1 MKKGF
6 TLIELLIVLVI
17 ASLILGALV
26 GLYIA
31 QQRIQTP
38 LKSTSDVVEIERNA
52 MAQLEW
58 LFSRWG
64 TGTPCNDPTGTN
76 ICTRIRPCTI
86 NGNFTYPPPSTL
98 CVSVRNGN
106 PCGEIWFYA
115 NFEGMAIVNK
125 IGVESGVEKA
135 YLLSCRLKTEDDNG
149 NKYCFHIMR
158 YARFFRD
165 TNDTDKALIFQ
176 LSGLPD
182 NQQNAECIDETYT
195 NPTIHNAEC
204 NRNATILNGNI
215 TNQHGYLQ
223 DWLNLEGGDI
233 IIHLPKLIHLYCEPE
248 NGIYWLKMK
257 RMFPDNVI
265 PNNCTKDRNIIEE
278 EEPIWI
284 APVGNFTPSIL
295 VKDESPITDTF
306 GRDNPSS
313 ASYLNAE
320 TGAVKLDITF
330 RNLEDQTSPNYRT
343 FRVIRVFGR

>member
-1 MKKGF
+1 VKKGF

-31 QQRIQTP
+31 QQKTQTP

-98 CVSVRNGN
+98 CVSVKNGN

-115 NFEGMAIVNK
+115 NFEGMAVVNK

-135 YLLSCRLKTEDDNG
+135 YLLSCRLKTKDKDE

-165 TNDTDKALIFQ
+165 TNDTDKVLIFQ
-176 LSGLPD
+176 LRDLD
-182 NQQNAECIDETYT
+182 KQNAECIDETYT

-233 IIHLPKLIHLYCEPE
+233 VIHLPKLIHLYCEPE
-248 NGIYWLKMK
+248 NGTYWLKMEK
-257 RMFPDNVI
+257 MFPDNVI
-265 PNNCTKDRNIIEE
+265 PNNCTKDRNIIEKPRE
-278 EEPIWI
+278 TIWI
-284 APVGNFTPSIL
+284 APVVRFTPSIL
-295 VKDESPITDTF
+295 VKDEAPITDTS

-343 FRVIRVFGR
+343 VKVIRVFGR

>member
-6 TLIELLIVLVI
+6 ILIELLIVLVI

-26 GLYIA
+26 GLYIV
-31 QQRIQTP
+31 QQRIQNP
-38 LKSTSDVVEIERNA
+38 LKSTSDVVEIQRNA

-115 NFEGMAIVNK
+115 NFEGIAIVNN
-125 IGVESGVEKA
+125 VYRNKA
-135 YLLSCRLKTEDDNG
+135 YLLSCRLKTEDNNR

-165 TNDTDKALIFQ
+165 TNDNDKALIFQ
-176 LSGLPD
+176 LSDLD
-182 NQQNAECIDETYT
+182 NQNAECIDEKYT

-204 NRNATILNGNI
+204 NRTATILNGNI
-215 TNQHGYLQ
+215 TNQHGDPQ
-223 DWLNLEGGDI
+223 NWLNLEGGDI
-233 IIHLPKLIHLYCEPE
+233 IIHLPKLIHLYCESKD
-248 NGIYWLKMK
+248 GIYWLKIK
-257 RMFPDNVI
+257 KMFPENVI
-265 PNNCTKDRNIIEE
+265 PNNCTKDINIIEKE
-278 EEPIWI
+278 KPILI
-284 APVGNFTPSIL
+284 APVVNFTPYIL

-313 ASYLNAE
+313 ANYLNAE

>member
-17 ASLILGALV
+17 TSLILGALV

-31 QQRIQTP
+31 QQKTQTP

-64 TGTPCNDPTGTN
+64 TGTPCNDPTGIN

-115 NFEGMAIVNK
+115 NFEGMAVVNR
-125 IGVESGVEKA
+125 IGVESGVERA
-135 YLLSCRLKTEDDNG
+135 YLLSCRLRTEG
-149 NKYCFHIMR
+149 NDGDRFCFHIMR
-158 YARFFRD
+158 HARFFRD
-165 TNDTDKALIFQ
+165 TNDNNKVLIFQ
-176 LSGLPD
+176 LSDLD
-182 NQQNAECIDETYT
+182 NQNAECIDEEYT
-195 NPTIHNAEC
+195 NPTVHNAEC

-215 TNQHGYLQ
+215 TNQHGQPQ

-233 IIHLPKLIHLYCEPE
+233 IIHLPKLIHLYCEAE
-248 NGIYWLKMK
+248 NGTYWLKMEK
-257 RMFPDNVI
+257 MFPDNVI
-265 PNNCTKDRNIIEE
+265 PNNCTQDRNIIGET
-278 EEPIWI
+278 IWI
-284 APVGNFTPSIL
+284 APVVNFTPSIL
-295 VKDESPITDTF
+295 VRGEAPITDTS
-306 GRDNPSS
+306 GRDDPSS
-313 ASYLNAE
+313 ADYLNAE
-320 TGAVKLDITF
+320 TGAVRLDITF
-330 RNLEDQTSPNYRT
+330 RNLEDEDSPNYRT
-343 FRVIRVFGR
+343 VRVIRVFGR

>member
-31 QQRIQTP
+31 QQRTQTP
-38 LKSTSDVVEIERNA
+38 LKSTSDVVGIQRGA

-86 NGNFTYPPPSTL
+86 NGIFTYPPPSTL
-98 CVSVRNGN
+98 CVSVKNGT

-115 NFEGMAIVNK
+115 NFEGVAIVNK

-135 YLLSCRLKTEDDNG
+135 HLLSCRLKTEDNDG

-158 YARFFRD
+158 HARFFRD
-165 TNDTDKALIFQ
+165 TNDTAKALIFQ
-176 LSGLPD
+176 LSGLD
-182 NQQNAECIDETYT
+182 NQNAECIDEEYT
-195 NPTIHNAEC
+195 NPTKYNAEC

-215 TNQHGYLQ
+215 ANQHGQ
-223 DWLNLEGGDI
+223 PQNWLNLEGGDI
-233 IIHLPKLIHLYCEPE
+233 IIHLPKLIHLYCESE
-248 NGIYWLKMK
+248 DGIYWLKMEK
-257 RMFPDNVI
+257 LFPNNVI
-265 PNNCTKDRNIIEE
+265 PNNCTKDRNIIGET
-278 EEPIWI
+278 IWI
-284 APVGNFTPSIL
+284 APVARFTPSIL
-295 VKDESPITDTF
+295 VKDESPITDTS
-306 GRDNPSS
+306 GRDNPLS
-313 ASYLNAE
+313 ANYLNAE

-343 FRVIRVFGR
+343 VRVIRVFGR